1 MEPQSRKIVIF
12 RLLSRDKLLI
22 APSSDL
28 IRRNQDHH
36 RQEEHREHQNQSSNP
51 PQRHHRAKQRHR
63 GNHDHHKTGQKH
75 HKSCLKGQ
83 NKVFLGP
90 ESKQGASRQSPE
102 SSNDHHKG
110 TADLNRDPDPKLA
123 QNPKIPIHPKT
134 LFIPKMTILSE
145 KYA

>member
-28 IRRNQDHH
+28 IRQNQDHH

-51 PQRHHRAKQRHR
+51 PQRHHLAKQRHR

-90 ESKQGASRQSPE
+90 ESKQGASRQSLE
-102 SSNDHHKG
+102 SNQHHHKG
-110 TADLNRDPDPKLA
+110 TADLKGDPDPKNA
-123 QNPKIPIHPKT
+123 QIPKIPIHPKT
-134 LFIPKMTILSE
+134 LPIPKYDYF
-145 KYA
+145 K